1 MLSLWTTRAVCPT
14 LRRLGALV
22 LQDVLATG
30 VGVAASG
37 TVVGVSSAG
46 EAVGLGASVVG
57 GSVAARV
64 AVGDGA
70 AVVGELVGS
79 AVWGSGDGTLV
90 SVASAETGA
99 GKRVLVGTGA
109 TVVVA
114 HPRRSIRMRM
124 SARMTVTIVLNRS

>member
-1 MLSLWTTRAVCPT
+1 MLSLWITRAVCPT

-37 TVVGVSSAG
+37 TVVGVASAG
-46 EAVGLGASVVG
+46 EAVGVGASVVG

-64 AVGDGA
+64 AVGEGA

-79 AVWGSGDGTLV
+79 TVCGCGDGTMV
-90 SVASAETGA
+90 SVASAAIGA
-99 GKRVLVGTGA
+99 GESVLA
-109 TVVVA
+109 
-114 HPRRSIRMRM
+114 
-124 SARMTVTIVLNRS
+124 